1 MGPLLNG
8 AGTLVTKDMEKA
20 EELNA
25 FFALV
30 FVVLRRRL
38 PRAAAGE
45 AGTGKVKLQ
54 PHPTCSLSELVSPGS
69 ARCWEKR
76 VVPVPTPHPRSRRGA
91 AGPDRAGGQPGAA
104 GWRGS
109 LRPEE
114 GRRCGLPPA
123 ATSSPQRRHLPAAV
137 PARPRSLASCCWERR
152 LEFRWRAAA
161 ALMAALEEPGP
172 AVGGNVGALLGVLVL
187 FLRAAR
193 AVGHPARHRLVPLQ
207 PSGVGLG
214 PRVGWCR
221 AAAQVPEVGNV
232 HSLMEIVPV
241 QLCIFRMF
249 LNEHIVPQFH
259 CLGFFFLTLF
269 FLFTHHRAD
278 KADDED
284 DEDLTVNKTWV
295 LAPKIHGGD
304 VTHILD
310 SLLQGYDNKLRPD
323 IGVRTTVIETDV
335 YVNSIGPVDPIN
347 MEYTIDI
354 IFAQTWYD
362 SRLKFNSSMKV
373 LMLNSNMVGK
383 IWIPDTFFRN
393 SRKSDAHWIT
403 TPNRLLRIW
412 SDGRVL
418 YTLRLTINAECY
430 LQLHNFPMD
439 EHSCPLEFSSYGYP
453 RNEIEYKWKK
463 TSVEVADP
471 KYWRLYQ
478 FAFVGL
484 RNTTEISHTLSGD
497 YIIMTIFFDLSR
509 RMGYFTIQT
518 YIPCILTVVLSW
530 VSFWINKD
538 AVPARTSL
546 GITTVLTMTTLSTI
560 ARKSLPKVSY
570 VTAMDLFVSVC
581 FIFVFA
587 ALMEYGTLHYFTSN
601 RKGDKGKEK
610 KAKSKPSKP
619 PAIAVRPGST
629 LIPINNINHL
639 PERDDD
645 YGYECL
651 EGKDCASFFCC
662 FEDCRTGSWREGR
675 IHIRIAKIDSY
686 SRIFFP
692 TAFALFNL
700 VYWIGYLY
708 L

>member
-1 MGPLLNG
+1 MGG
-8 AGTLVTKDMEKA
+8 RWDRQG
-20 EELNA
+20 
-25 FFALV
+25 
-30 FVVLRRRL
+30 RRS
-38 PRAAAGE
+38 PA
-45 AGTGKVKLQ
+45 
-54 PHPTCSLSELVSPGS
+54 SLEQSRGRES
-69 ARCWEKR
+69 ARTHMDAWG
-76 VVPVPTPHPRSRRGA
+76 VSASRWSCCRGA
-91 AGPDRAGGQPGAA
+91 RLLLLLLTV
-104 GWRGS
+104 RLGS
-109 LRPEE
+109 
-114 GRRCGLPPA
+114 G
-123 ATSSPQRRHLPAAV
+123 
-137 PARPRSLASCCWERR
+137 
-152 LEFRWRAAA
+152 
-161 ALMAALEEPGP
+161 
-172 AVGGNVGALLGVLVL
+172 
-187 FLRAAR
+187 
-193 AVGHPARHRLVPLQ
+193 
-207 PSGVGLG
+207 
-214 PRVGWCR
+214 
-221 AAAQVPEVGNV
+221 
-232 HSLMEIVPV
+232 
-241 QLCIFRMF
+241 
-249 LNEHIVPQFH
+249 
-259 CLGFFFLTLF
+259 
-269 FLFTHHRAD
+269 AD

-601 RKGDKGKEK
+601 RKGDKGKDK
-610 KAKSKPSKP
+610 KAKPKPSKP
-619 PAIAVRPGST
+619 SAIAVRPGST

>member
-1 MGPLLNG
+1 MDSWRRPSFPWPL
-8 AGTLVTKDMEKA
+8 
-20 EELNA
+20 
-25 FFALV
+25 
-30 FVVLRRRL
+30 
-38 PRAAAGE
+38 
-45 AGTGKVKLQ
+45 
-54 PHPTCSLSELVSPGS
+54 CS
-69 ARCWEKR
+69 
-76 VVPVPTPHPRSRRGA
+76 PRSRM
-91 AGPDRAGGQPGAA
+91 
-104 GWRGS
+104 
-109 LRPEE
+109 
-114 GRRCGLPPA
+114 
-123 ATSSPQRRHLPAAV
+123 
-137 PARPRSLASCCWERR
+137 R
-152 LEFRWRAAA
+152 LLLLLLTVR
-161 ALMAALEEPGP
+161 L
-172 AVGGNVGALLGVLVL
+172 GN
-187 FLRAAR
+187 
-193 AVGHPARHRLVPLQ
+193 
-207 PSGVGLG
+207 
-214 PRVGWCR
+214 C
-221 AAAQVPEVGNV
+221 
-232 HSLMEIVPV
+232 
-241 QLCIFRMF
+241 
-249 LNEHIVPQFH
+249 
-259 CLGFFFLTLF
+259 
-269 FLFTHHRAD
+269 AD

-310 SLLQGYDNKLRPD
+310 SLLQGYDSKLRPD

-463 TSVEVADP
+463 TSVAVADP

-484 RNTTEISHTLSGD
+484 RNTTEISHTLS
-497 YIIMTIFFDLSR
+497 
-509 RMGYFTIQT
+509 
-518 YIPCILTVVLSW
+518 
-530 VSFWINKD
+530 
-538 AVPARTSL
+538 
-546 GITTVLTMTTLSTI
+546 
-560 ARKSLPKVSY
+560 
-570 VTAMDLFVSVC
+570 VC

-601 RKGDKGKEK
+601 KKGNKEK
-610 KAKSKPSKP
+610 EKSSKHKPAKSS
-619 PAIAVRPGST
+619 AIAVRPGST
-629 LIPINNINHL
+629 LIAINNINHL
-639 PERDDD
+639 QQRDQD

-651 EGKDCASFFCC
+651 EGKNCTSFFCC

-675 IHIRIAKIDSY
+675 IHIRVAKIDSY

>member
-1 MGPLLNG
+1 
-8 AGTLVTKDMEKA
+8 MEK
-20 EELNA
+20 
-25 FFALV
+25 
-30 FVVLRRRL
+30 
-38 PRAAAGE
+38 
-45 AGTGKVKLQ
+45 
-54 PHPTCSLSELVSPGS
+54 
-69 ARCWEKR
+69 
-76 VVPVPTPHPRSRRGA
+76 
-91 AGPDRAGGQPGAA
+91 
-104 GWRGS
+104 
-109 LRPEE
+109 
-114 GRRCGLPPA
+114 
-123 ATSSPQRRHLPAAV
+123 
-137 PARPRSLASCCWERR
+137 
-152 LEFRWRAAA
+152 
-161 ALMAALEEPGP
+161 
-172 AVGGNVGALLGVLVL
+172 LLLL
-187 FLRAAR
+187 L
-193 AVGHPARHRLVPLQ
+193 
-207 PSGVGLG
+207 
-214 PRVGWCR
+214 
-221 AAAQVPEVGNV
+221 
-232 HSLMEIVPV
+232 
-241 QLCIFRMF
+241 
-249 LNEHIVPQFH
+249 
-259 CLGFFFLTLF
+259 LTLR
-269 FLFTHHRAD
+269 LGSCAD
-278 KADDED
+278 KTDDED

-295 LAPKIHGGD
+295 LAPKIHEGE
-304 VTHILD
+304 VTHILN

-362 SRLKFNSSMKV
+362 SRLKFNSTMKV

-453 RNEIEYKWKK
+453 RNEIVYKWKK
-463 TSVEVADP
+463 SSVEVADP

-484 RNTTEISHTLSGD
+484 RNTTDISHTQSGD
-497 YIIMTIFFDLSR
+497 YVVMTIFFVLSR

-601 RKGDKGKEK
+601 KKGAKEK
-610 KAKSKPSKP
+610 DKKSKNKSSNP
-619 PAIAVRPGST
+619 PVLPVRPGST
-629 LIPINNINHL
+629 LISINNIRHFQ
-639 PERDDD
+639 ERDNS

-651 EGKDCASFFCC
+651 EGKDCTSFFCC
-662 FEDCRTGSWREGR
+662 FDDCRTGSWREGR
-675 IHIRIAKIDSY
+675 IHIRVAKIDSY

>member
-1 MGPLLNG
+1 MDAWGGP
-8 AGTLVTKDMEKA
+8 A
-20 EELNA
+20 
-25 FFALV
+25 
-30 FVVLRRRL
+30 
-38 PRAAAGE
+38 PRWI
-45 AGTGKVKLQ
+45 
-54 PHPTCSLSELVSPGS
+54 
-69 ARCWEKR
+69 R
-76 VVPVPTPHPRSRRGA
+76 RRGA
-91 AGPDRAGGQPGAA
+91 RLLLLLLTV
-104 GWRGS
+104 RLGS
-109 LRPEE
+109 
-114 GRRCGLPPA
+114 G
-123 ATSSPQRRHLPAAV
+123 
-137 PARPRSLASCCWERR
+137 
-152 LEFRWRAAA
+152 
-161 ALMAALEEPGP
+161 
-172 AVGGNVGALLGVLVL
+172 
-187 FLRAAR
+187 
-193 AVGHPARHRLVPLQ
+193 
-207 PSGVGLG
+207 
-214 PRVGWCR
+214 
-221 AAAQVPEVGNV
+221 
-232 HSLMEIVPV
+232 
-241 QLCIFRMF
+241 
-249 LNEHIVPQFH
+249 
-259 CLGFFFLTLF
+259 
-269 FLFTHHRAD
+269 AD

-284 DEDLTVNKTWV
+284 DEDLMVNKTWV

-619 PAIAVRPGST
+619 SAIAVRPGST
-629 LIPINNINHL
+629 LIPINSINHL

-662 FEDCRTGSWREGR
+662 FEDCRTGSWRQGR